1 MLDRDWCFFLQG
13 VDAHIACDGKQPRGE
28 LAARRIERGQF
39 LKGRD
44 KNVLADFFTAV
55 AVPYKSSNHAEHGPL
70 ISLHE
75 DSEGIYVSI
84 QDPFNN
90 VRIFRHSGGDIRR
103 PFLWS

>member
-1 MLDRDWCFFLQG
+1 MFDRERSFFPQG
-13 VDAHIACDGKQPRGE
+13 VDAPIAGDGKQPGGE

-55 AVPYKSSNHAEHGPL
+55 AVPYESSYHAENGSL

-84 QDPFNN
+84 QDAFNN
-90 VRIFRHSGGDIRR
+90 VRIFRHSGGDLRR
-103 PFLWS
+103 PFL